1 MSTVFSMGVIF
12 GIMVMNPFVDAAV
25 DAIIRRGKIKKRAG
39 IGFAHSENIGIDQGF
54 DNYPNESNTID
65 ITNYVIVIGVI
76 LAILL
81 LLNLV
86 LCLKNLFVSDRTKR
100 KQYYPVK
107 YDTSDFGTESA
118 DEALNIDVDAV

>member
-1 MSTVFSMGVIF
+1 MGMIF
-12 GIMVMNPFVDAAV
+12 GIMVMDPFVDAAV

-39 IGFAHSENIGIDQGF
+39 IGYAHGDNIGVDQTL
-54 DNYPNESNTID
+54 DSYPNESNPID

-81 LLNLV
+81 LVNLAV
-86 LCLKNLFVSDRTKR
+86 CIKNSFTSNRTKR

-118 DEALNIDVDAV
+118 DEMSNIDVDAV